1 VADTLMLLDSASLYF
16 RAYYGVPETVVAPD
30 GTPVNAV
37 RGLLDMISMLVGK
50 YHPQRLVACMDA
62 DWRPAFRVAAVPS
75 YKAHRVAPEGGEE
88 VPDTLSPQV
97 PILTAALQAI
107 GIATLGVAGHEADDV
122 IGTLTVRHDGP
133 VDIVTGDRDLFQLV
147 RDDKPVRVLYTAKGM
162 RDLPAIDEAEVERRY
177 GIPGRA
183 YADFALLRGDPSD
196 GLPGVPGVGD
206 KTAAGILA
214 RYGSTEAL
222 LDALDQPD
230 HPAHGGLSPSVRAK
244 LVAARDYLVAA
255 RPVVDVVCDLPVPT
269 DLDDL
274 LPTAAADPAALV
286 ALSERWGLD
295 SPLNR
300 LLSVLGRG

>member
-16 RAYYGVPETVVAPD
+16 RAFFGVPETVVAPD

-37 RGLLDMISMLVGK
+37 RGLLDMIAFLVGK
-50 YHPQRLVACMDA
+50 YHPDRLVACLDY

-75 YKAHRVAPEGGEE
+75 YKAHRVAPAGGEE

-97 PILTAALQAI
+97 PILIAALEAI

-122 IGTLTVRHDGP
+122 IGTLATVHQGP
-133 VDIVTGDRDLFQLV
+133 VDVVTGDRDLFQLV
-147 RDDKPVRVLYTAKGM
+147 RDDKPVRILYTAKGM
-162 RDLPAIDEAEVERRY
+162 RDLPGIDEAEVTKRY
-177 GIPGRA
+177 GIPGRS

-214 RYGSTEAL
+214 RYGSIDGLLEAL
-222 LDALDQPD
+222 DGPPD
-230 HPAHGGLSPSVRAK
+230 GLSPSVRVK
-244 LVAARDYLVAA
+244 LLAARDYLVAA
-255 RPVVDVVCDLPVPT
+255 RPVVAVVCDLPVPH

-274 LPTAAADPAALV
+274 LPTQAADPEALV

-300 LLSVLGRG
+300 LLSVLAKSG